1 MCFNKD
7 VSILSYLIGFAGCI
21 LLYYRDYKIEG
32 LFYLFII
39 QMQLI
44 EYLLWL
50 NNSCNLINKTIT
62 KIGIVLNH
70 IQPIILYFLIIYFNS
85 NVDKYTKI
93 IIHLIII
100 IYIISTIAYLIYN
113 YKLLDSC
120 TIGIENK
127 KELFW
132 EIQHGHLFEYYHI
145 FVFAIF
151 FMVLLGFKKHNYLN
165 AYIILASIII
175 SYIVYDKNKAV
186 GTIWCLFAAYIPLL
200 LNIVYTI
207 K

>member
-7 VSILSYLIGFAGCI
+7 VSILSYLIGFSGCI
-21 LLYYRDYKIEG
+21 LLYYRDYKIEA
-32 LFYLFII
+32 LLYAFII

-70 IQPIILYFLIIYFNS
+70 FQPIILYFLIIYYNS
-85 NVDKYTKI
+85 NLDKYRK
-93 IIHLIII
+93 II
-100 IYIISTIAYLIYN
+100 IYITTTIAYLIYN

-145 FVFAIF
+145 FVFALF
-151 FMVLLGFKKHNYLN
+151 FMILLGLKKHNYLN

-186 GTIWCLFAAYIPLL
+186 GTIWCLFAAYIPLHQP
-200 LNIVYTI
+200 
-207 K
+207 KR

>member
-7 VSILSYLIGFAGCI
+7 VSILSYLIGFSGCI
-21 LLYYRDYKIEG
+21 LLYYRDYKIEA
-32 LFYLFII
+32 LLYAFII

-70 IQPIILYFLIIYFNS
+70 FQPIILYFLIIYYNS
-85 NVDKYTKI
+85 NLDKYRKNI
-93 IIHLIII
+93 INLIII
-100 IYIISTIAYLIYN
+100 IYITTTIAYLIYN

-132 EIQHGHLFEYYHI
+132 QIHHGNFKKYYYI
-145 FVFAIF
+145 FVFALF
-151 FMVLLGFKKHNYLN
+151 FMILLGLKKHNYLN

-186 GTIWCLFAAYIPLL
+186 GTIWCLFSAYIPLI

>member
-7 VSILSYLIGFAGCI
+7 ISIISYLIGLSGCI
-21 LLYYRDYKIEG
+21 LLYYRNYKIEG
-32 LFYLFII
+32 LLYAFVI

-50 NNSCNLINKTIT
+50 NNSCNWINKTIT
-62 KIGIVLNH
+62 KIGILLNH
-70 IQPIILYFLIIYFNS
+70 LQPIILYFLIIYYNS
-85 NVDKYTKI
+85 NINKTSLN
-93 IIHLIII
+93 IIHFIII
-100 IYIISTIAYLIYN
+100 IYFISTILYLIHN
-113 YKLLDSC
+113 YKLLDAC
-120 TIGIENK
+120 TIGIENE

-132 EIQHGHLFEYYHI
+132 YIQHGHLFEYYHI
-145 FVFAIF
+145 FVFALV
-151 FMVLLGFKKHNYLN
+151 FMILLGLKKHNYLN

-175 SYIVYDKNKAV
+175 SYIIYDKRKAV

-200 LNIVYTI
+200 LNIIYSI